1 MYSKIKSTILHPPS
15 SRDIRTTQAQETDNN
30 RQDAIQMFRC
40 FFSKK
45 GLTTDYCS
53 LTPDYCYLCVRE

>member
-1 MYSKIKSTILHPPS
+1 MYSKIKNTILHPLS

-30 RQDAIQMFRC
+30 RQDGIQTLRR

-53 LTPDYCYLCVRE
+53 LTADYCSLCVRE